1 MTLAAAAEE
10 TPNFLVPNATI
21 FVVFIIFLLV
31 LFFFYRFVVPPLT
44 RAMAERDEMNRK
56 QVEDRD
62 NAQRRLSEAEQR
74 YQKALAEA
82 RGEAAK
88 IRDEARAEA
97 QKIRDD
103 MRAETDREVAE
114 IQRRGAEQLAA
125 QRDEA
130 VRSLRAEIGGLSTQ
144 LAERVLGRSLP
155 GDGAHRSTVDS
166 FLADLDSDQARADTA
181 RSDKVRGE
189 GKR

>member
-1 MTLAAAAEE
+1 MTRVMAAAGGGE

-21 FVVFIIFLLV
+21 FVVFVIFLLI

-44 RAMAERDEMNRK
+44 KAMAERDEMNRK
-56 QVEDRD
+56 QAEDRD
-62 NAQRRLSEAEQR
+62 NAQRRLAEAEER

-82 RGEAAK
+82 RAEAGR

-97 QKIRDD
+97 QKIRDE
-103 MRAETDREVAE
+103 MRADTDREVAE
-114 IQRRGAEQLAA
+114 IYRRGEEQLAA
-125 QRDEA
+125 QREEA

-144 LAERVLGRSLP
+144 LAERVLGRPLP
-155 GDGAHRSTVDS
+155 DDGAHRSTVDS
-166 FLADLDSDQARADTA
+166 YLAELERAPA
-181 RSDKVRGE
+181 GSE

>member
-1 MTLAAAAEE
+1 MTLAAEAE
-10 TPNFLVPNATI
+10 TQNFLVPNATI

-62 NAQRRLSEAEQR
+62 NALRKLAEAEER

-97 QKIRDD
+97 QKTRDD

-125 QRDEA
+125 QREEA

-155 GDGAHRSTVDS
+155 GDGSYRPTIES
-166 FLADLDSDQARADTA
+166 FLADLDADGDRSGTA
-181 RSDKVRGE
+181 QSE

>member
-21 FVVFIIFLLV
+21 IVEFILFLLV

-44 RAMAERDEMNRK
+44 KAMAERDEMNRK

-62 NAQRRLSEAEQR
+62 NALRRLAEAEER
-74 YQKALAEA
+74 YQKSLAEA
-82 RGEAAK
+82 RAEAAA
-88 IRDEARAEA
+88 IRDEARADA
-97 QKIRDD
+97 QRTREE

-114 IQRRGAEQLAA
+114 IHRRGEEQLAA
-125 QRDEA
+125 QREEA
-130 VRSLRAEIGGLSTQ
+130 VRSLRTEIGGLSTQ
-144 LAERVLGRSLP
+144 LAERVLGRSLS
-155 GDGAHRSTVDS
+155 GDGSHQSTVNS
-166 FLADLDSDQARADTA
+166 FLVGLD
-181 RSDKVRGE
+181 E

>member
-1 MTLAAAAEE
+1 MATRVLAQAKE
-10 TPNFLVPNATI
+10 TPNFLLPNATSI
-21 FVVFIIFLLV
+21 VVFAIFLLV

-44 RAMAERDEMNRK
+44 KAMAERDEMNRK

-62 NAQRRLSEAEQR
+62 NAQRKLAEAEQR
-74 YQKALAEA
+74 YEKALAEA

-103 MRAETDREVAE
+103 MKADTDREVAE
-114 IQRRGAEQLAA
+114 IHRRGAEQLAA
-125 QRDEA
+125 QREEA

-155 GDGAHRSTVDS
+155 GDDSHRSTVDE
-166 FLADLDSDQARADTA
+166 FLRDLDSRDRDRNGDAAGT
-181 RSDKVRGE
+181 G

>member
-1 MTLAAAAEE
+1 MRFLAAAGGGER
-10 TPNFLVPNATI
+10 PNFLVPNATI

-44 RAMAERDEMNRK
+44 KAMAERDEMIRK

-62 NAQRRLSEAEQR
+62 NAQRKLAEAEQR
-74 YQKALAEA
+74 YEKALAEA

-114 IQRRGAEQLAA
+114 IHRRGEEQLAA
-125 QRDEA
+125 QREEA
-130 VRSLRAEIGGLSTQ
+130 VRTLRSEIGGLSTQ

-155 GDGAHRSTVDS
+155 SDGGHRSTVDG
-166 FLADLDSDQARADTA
+166 FLADLDAQPS
-181 RSDKVRGE
+181 E

>member
-1 MTLAAAAEE
+1 MIPLAAAGGEE
-10 TPNFLVPNATI
+10 APNFLVPNATI

-44 RAMAERDEMNRK
+44 KAMAERDEMIRK

-62 NAQRRLSEAEQR
+62 NAQRKLAEAEQR
-74 YQKALAEA
+74 YEKALAEA
-82 RGEAAK
+82 RGEAAR

-114 IQRRGAEQLAA
+114 IHRRGEEQLAA
-125 QRDEA
+125 QREA
-130 VRSLRAEIGGLSTQ
+130 AMRSLRSEIGGLSTQ
-144 LAERVLGRSLP
+144 LAERVLGRP
-155 GDGAHRSTVDS
+155 VPADQQRSTIDA
-166 FLADLDSDQARADTA
+166 FLSDLDAPS
-181 RSDKVRGE
+181 G